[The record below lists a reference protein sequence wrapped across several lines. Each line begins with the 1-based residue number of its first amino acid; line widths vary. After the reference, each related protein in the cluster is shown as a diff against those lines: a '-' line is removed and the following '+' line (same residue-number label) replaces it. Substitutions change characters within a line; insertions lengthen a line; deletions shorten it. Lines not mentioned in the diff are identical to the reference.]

1 MDSYLLLVK
10 EGRIINDLDEA
21 VNNDKGNV
29 LLYVMH
35 KLRGCHGDGMLN
47 Q

>member
-1 MDSYLLLVK
+1 MDSYLLLVM

-21 VNNDKGNV
+21 VNNDEGNV
-29 LLYVMH
+29 LLYVMRE
-35 KLRGCHGDGMLN
+35 LRRCHGDGMLN